1 MKLCR
6 RCGTYKPLNE
16 FSFDRHQFDGRQC
29 YCKSCQTILRKER
42 SAIRKQGRIPT
53 LVRYSNE
60 ELINE
65 LKYRLSLKNV
75 LK

>member
-29 YCKSCQTILRKER
+29 YCKSYQTILRKER
-42 SAIRKQGRIPT
+42 NAIRKQGRIPT
-53 LVRYSNE
+53 LVRYSDE

-65 LKYRLSLKNV
+65 LKYRLSLK
-75 LK
+75 KY

>member
-29 YCKSCQTILRKER
+29 YCKSCQTILRKEH

-53 LVRYSNE
+53 LVRYSDE

-65 LKYRLSLKNV
+65 LKYRLSLKKV

>member
-6 RCGTYKPLNE
+6 RCGTHKPLNE
-16 FSFDRHQFDGRQC
+16 FGFDRHQFDGRQC
-29 YCKSCQTILRKER
+29 YCKSCRTILHKER

-53 LVRYSNE
+53 LVRYSDE
-60 ELINE
+60 DLINE
-65 LKYRLSLKNV
+65 LKYRLSLKNI

>member
-1 MKLCR
+1 MKLCG

-16 FSFDRHQFDGRQC
+16 FSSDRHQFDGRQC
-29 YCKSCQTILRKER
+29 YCKSCQSILYKER

-53 LVRYSNE
+53 LVKYSDE

-65 LKYRLSLKNV
+65 LKYRLNLKKV

>member
-16 FSFDRHQFDGRQC
+16 FSFDRHQFYGRQC
-29 YCKSCQTILRKER
+29 YCKSCQSILYKER
-42 SAIRKQGRIPT
+42 SAIRKQVRIPT
-53 LVRYSNE
+53 LVRYSDE

-65 LKYRLSLKNV
+65 LKYRLSLKNI

>member
-6 RCGTYKPLNE
+6 KCGTYKPLNE
-16 FSFDRHQFDGRQC
+16 FSTDRHQFDGRQC
-29 YCKSCQTILRKER
+29 YCKSCQSILYNER

-53 LVRYSNE
+53 LVRYSDE

-65 LKYRLSLKNV
+65 LKYRLSLKNI

>member
-53 LVRYSNE
+53 LVRYSDE

-65 LKYRLSLKNV
+65 LKYRLSLGNV

>member
-1 MKLCR
+1 MKLSR

-42 SAIRKQGRIPT
+42 NAIRKQGRIPT
-53 LVRYSNE
+53 LVRYSDE

-65 LKYRLSLKNV
+65 LKYRLSLK
-75 LK
+75 KY

>member
-6 RCGTYKPLNE
+6 RCGTHKPLNE

-29 YCKSCQTILRKER
+29 YCKSCQSILYKER

-53 LVRYSNE
+53 LVRYSDE

-65 LKYRLSLKNV
+65 LKYRLSLENV